1 MPVGQPV
8 KQATQVAI
16 VTDGSRGI
24 GRHTVMCL
32 ARRGVHSIFTYQ
44 TAEAQAQEVVA
55 LTAEA
60 GAKAIALQLDVA
72 NSTSFADFARRVQA
86 SLAELGVDCFDYL
99 VNIVRRNRRRAV
111 HRRSHQRTLPQQ
123 MFDGLRDTIDP
134 SIVAVPML
142 LLVVGLAGL
151 LTTTWLSLRSS
162 RTLNQPAV

>member
-1 MPVGQPV
+1 MLP
-8 KQATQVAI
+8 
-16 VTDGSRGI
+16 
-24 GRHTVMCL
+24 
-32 ARRGVHSIFTYQ
+32 
-44 TAEAQAQEVVA
+44 
-55 LTAEA
+55 AEA

-72 NSTSFADFARRVQA
+72 NSTSFTDFARRVQA

-111 HRRSHQRTLPQQ
+111 HRRPPQRTLPQQ

-162 RTLNQPAV
+162 RTFNQPAA